1 MRYSIIAIMAI
12 LFSLTSCRKDFDTI
26 PSQGKLEFSKTT
38 VYLDTVFTNIGSS
51 TYMLKVYNK
60 SNDDITIPSIALAK
74 GTASKYRLMVD
85 GRTGED
91 GPDADNIGDGKLF
104 PNVELLA
111 NDSLFVFIETT
122 ASIADANATDF
133 LYTDEILFRSSN
145 GEQKV
150 NLVTLIQDAIFLYP
164 DRTSNGSGG
173 YTYEN
178 LQLDN
183 NDPDSKIYGFELSGS
198 ELNFTKTK
206 PYVIYGYAGVKSG
219 DKLTI
224 EAGARIHFHDGSGIF
239 VKNGGSIQVNGTP
252 SADPKKLENE
262 VIFEGDRLEPGFAE
276 IPGQWG
282 IIYLAEGSTNNSFEH
297 ATIKNSTVGIFVDQQ
312 DATTVQINNTQIYNA
327 SNFGIVAR
335 KGKINGET
343 IVINN
348 AGKSSIACILG
359 GTYDFRHCT
368 FANFWNSGSR
378 QTPAVFIDNT
388 YTQIDP
394 DTGAQTLFVSDQLLA
409 NFSNCIIYGPNN
421 IELGIKKVDVVPGP
435 QIFTTNI
442 KNCLVK
448 FNDQNNQFGSNPLY
462 TTFLTDATNLIARN
476 DTPNDPKFKDPAKNN
491 LRIKFDS
498 AAKGKGNPATG
509 ALVPNDA
516 DGKPRTNP
524 YDLGAYVV
532 LPQ

>member
-1 MRYSIIAIMAI
+1 MRNSIIAIIII
-12 LFSLTSCRKDFDTI
+12 LLSLTSCRKDFDTI

-60 SNDDITIPSIALAK
+60 SNDDITIPSIALSK
-74 GTASKYRLMVD
+74 GSASKYRLMVD

-122 ASIADANATDF
+122 ASIADANASDF

-150 NLVTLIQDAIFLYP
+150 NLVTLVQDAIFLYP
-164 DRTSNGSGG
+164 DRTSNGNNG

-239 VKNGGSIQVNGTP
+239 VKSGGTIEVKGTA
-252 SADPKKLENE
+252 STDPKKLENE
-262 VIFEGDRLEPGFAE
+262 VIFEGDRLEPDFAE

-282 IIYLAEGSTNNSFEH
+282 LIYLAEGSTNNIFNH
-297 ATIKNSTVGIFVDQQ
+297 ATIKNSTVGIFIDRQ
-312 DATTVQINNTQIYNA
+312 DATTVQISNTQIYNA

-335 KGKINGET
+335 KGKVNGKN
-343 IVINN
+343 IVINK
-348 AGKSSIACILG
+348 AGKSSLACILG
-359 GTYDFRHCT
+359 GTYDFTHCT
-368 FANFWNSGSR
+368 FANYWSSGSR
-378 QTPAVFIDNT
+378 QTPAVYIDNT
-388 YTQIDP
+388 YKQD
-394 DTGAQTLFVSDQLLA
+394 DTVFVSDQLLA
-409 NFSNCIIYGPNN
+409 NFTNCIIYGPNN
-421 IELGIKKVDVVPGP
+421 IELGINKLDVVPGP

-462 TTFLTDATNLIARN
+462 TTFLTDASNLIARN
-476 DTPNDPKFKDPAKNN
+476 DTPNDPKFKDPSKNN
-491 LRIKFDS
+491 VRIKFDS
-498 AAKGKGNPATG
+498 AAKGKGNSAFII
-509 ALVPNDA
+509 AEDC
-516 DGKPRTNP
+516 DGKTRTSP
-524 YDLGAYVV
+524 PDLGAYEH
-532 LPQ
+532 LAQ